1 MEVPWRL
8 TCAEE
13 GLEEK
18 AGRQRRDSHD
28 GGNFNRWREAE
39 YFTER
44 GTCISKI
51 WMNEKTNILGKEAN
65 NVLLV
70 QRLT

>member
-1 MEVPWRL
+1 MEVPWRV
-8 TCAEE
+8 TCAKE

-18 AGRQRRDSHD
+18 AGGQRRDSHD
-28 GGNFNRWREAE
+28 SANFNSWREAD

-51 WMNEKTNILGKEAN
+51 WMDEKTNILGKHPN

>member
-8 TCAEE
+8 TCSEE

-18 AGRQRRDSHD
+18 AGRQRKDSND
-28 GGNFNRWREAE
+28 YGNFKRWREAE
-39 YFTER
+39 CFTER

-51 WMNEKTNILGKEAN
+51 WMDEKTNILGKEAN
-65 NVLLV
+65 KVLPV

>member
-18 AGRQRRDSHD
+18 AGRQSRDSND
-28 GGNFNRWREAE
+28 SGNFNIWRDAE

-51 WMNEKTNILGKEAN
+51 WMDEKTNILGKDTN
-65 NVLLV
+65 NVLIV